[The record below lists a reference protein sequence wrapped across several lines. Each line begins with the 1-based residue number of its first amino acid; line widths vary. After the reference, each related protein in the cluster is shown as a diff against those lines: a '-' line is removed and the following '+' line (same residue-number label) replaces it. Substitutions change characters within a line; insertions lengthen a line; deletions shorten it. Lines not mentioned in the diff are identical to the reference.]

1 MTSRSMV
8 WVHDFKGRSGLTMGP
23 QKWGKQ
29 SSESLLKKV
38 WTNGGLFISAVG
50 GFSPCH
56 NFQKS

>member
-1 MTSRSMV
+1 MV